1 MFDQSPNVST
11 MNTFYTFIL
20 NIWETFLPKQLSEY
34 FTKKLLVSTVY
45 YKGHH
50 YGPQRIKD
58 E

>member
-11 MNTFYTFIL
+11 MNAFYTFIL

-34 FTKKLLVSTVY
+34 FTKKHLVSTV